1 MSKAHS
7 EWTHEMDEVLIS
19 YINDVVDEKKIKLDQ
34 LTEIGSEK
42 LFFFKDDISP
52 SVFADLQ
59 SGENGSNSSAA
70 SAATAASAAIAVSAA
85 TAATAAGE
93 TKTTDPKKIATTT
106 NSDVP
111 LHVFSESDQRIT
123 CQNCEE
129 HEMVPFDFA
138 TCVSQVVNCGVCQIQ
153 FAEDVGTFRCPAEDC
168 EEAGVC
174 NQCWS
179 KHQSRFLVKCPHNH
193 SLIPVGTTEGGEWN
207 CDGRSLP
214 NRCVRGITEWDD
226 TNNVPRFRCHQ
237 CDYDLCDG
245 CIDRAAAATTGSGKS
260 PAAVANLI
268 DLKKLPRTIRTLVA
282 MCFGTRWIRQ
292 RFKILRRFNQMIHA
306 AIPMIDLNLVDVV
319 GSKLGASHSWSV
331 AQCMSSCRHLVFS
344 VVKVPLWK
352 RAVTATMGSSSGPF
366 NLRLHRPRAF
376 KLRRENAM
384 TGKVDQKFTISMF
397 SQFFKHV
404 RTSSSTI
411 TIKNL
416 RRHEKLY
423 DVKFIGE
430 NAQDAGGPY
439 RESWQDFATEMMS
452 QCIPLFLPVPNE
464 QDSTSANRDQWL
476 PNPNPSGSDDND
488 GMSPLHY
495 DAFLFCGQLLGIAMR
510 NELCLPLN
518 FASIVW
524 KALSNDTLTME
535 DIYQVDS
542 STRSIVNGIRSF
554 DVEKNGKD
562 GFLEID
568 LMFSCETLNGQ
579 QIDLIENGSTI
590 QVTCDRRE
598 EYCTLLEEYRLH
610 EFDTQLEVLR
620 KGLSMIVPI
629 KPLTL
634 FTWSEVATLVTG
646 RPGKMNLTLL
656 KKHTDFKRW
665 QGNEQTIL
673 WLWELLEEME
683 PEDQAAFLKF
693 TWGRTRLPLSS
704 ETFTQK
710 MKLTQRSSSPDAF
723 PISHTCF
730 FEIEIP
736 VYTSKEIMREKIMY
750 AIIHCTSIDGDGN
763 SASAEGWEDMEEVS

>member
-1 MSKAHS
+1 MIA
-7 EWTHEMDEVLIS
+7 
-19 YINDVVDEKKIKLDQ
+19 
-34 LTEIGSEK
+34 
-42 LFFFKDDISP
+42 P
-52 SVFADLQ
+52 
-59 SGENGSNSSAA
+59 AA
-70 SAATAASAAIAVSAA
+70 
-85 TAATAAGE
+85 
-93 TKTTDPKKIATTT
+93 
-106 NSDVP
+106 VP
-111 LHVFSESDQRIT
+111 LHAFSD
-123 CQNCEE
+123 
-129 HEMVPFDFA
+129 H
-138 TCVSQVVNCGVCQIQ
+138 
-153 FAEDVGTFRCPAEDC
+153 
-168 EEAGVC
+168 
-174 NQCWS
+174 
-179 KHQSRFLVKCPHNH
+179 
-193 SLIPVGTTEGGEWN
+193 
-207 CDGRSLP
+207 
-214 NRCVRGITEWDD
+214 
-226 TNNVPRFRCHQ
+226 
-237 CDYDLCDG
+237 
-245 CIDRAAAATTGSGKS
+245 AAAATTGSGKS

-292 RFKILRRFNQMIHA
+292 RFKILRRLNQMIHA
-306 AIPMIDLNLVDVV
+306 AIPMIDLNLVDVI
-319 GSKLGASHSWSV
+319 GSKHGASHSWSV

-352 RAVTATMGSSSGPF
+352 RAVNATKGSSSGPF

-376 KLRRENAM
+376 KLRRENAL

-439 RESWQDFATEMMS
+439 RESWQDFASEMMS

-476 PNPNPSGSDDND
+476 PNPNPSGSDDNN
-488 GMSPLHY
+488 GMSPLCY

-542 STRSIVNGIRSF
+542 STRSIVNGIRNF

-598 EYCTLLEEYRLH
+598 EYCTLLEDYRLH

-646 RPGKMNLTLL
+646 RPGKIN
-656 KKHTDFKRW
+656 
-665 QGNEQTIL
+665 
-673 WLWELLEEME
+673 
-683 PEDQAAFLKF
+683 
-693 TWGRTRLPLSS
+693 
-704 ETFTQK
+704 
-710 MKLTQRSSSPDAF
+710 
-723 PISHTCF
+723 
-730 FEIEIP
+730 
-736 VYTSKEIMREKIMY
+736 
-750 AIIHCTSIDGDGN
+750 
-763 SASAEGWEDMEEVS
+763 